1 MNMETQVGD
10 HGTAALAISLPFACV
25 LGLFSSLSTT
35 KMVSRRYVWIYS
47 AAQFL
52 FIVLFTH
59 IFYRYVSL
67 CVIPPSRSLPL
78 RLRTV
83 YTSVVCEPTK

>member
-1 MNMETQVGD
+1 MKMEMQVGD

-25 LGLFSSLSTT
+25 LGLFSSLTTT

-47 AAQFL
+47 AVQFL

-59 IFYRYVSL
+59 IFFRYV
-67 CVIPPSRSLPL
+67 
-78 RLRTV
+78 RT
-83 YTSVVCEPTK
+83 